1 MVYPERKQRLLH
13 NYLEAFSKYE
23 QIIVVDL
30 LNISTEQILKT
41 RLALRKLGGTI
52 IIGKNSIARLTVR
65 ILTGEAG
72 PEYADLHKQYGNKPA
87 LKSLLP
93 YLVDKIGFIF
103 SDTSYVE
110 LKPVIENEKIKMPA
124 KAGIVAPSS
133 IVIPIGP
140 THQDP
145 GKIGEFQRVG
155 IQVKAIKGSLE
166 VVKEHKLIDEG
177 EIVSETV
184 SAMCRLLNI
193 IPFEYA
199 MELKYVYLSGQ
210 IIPKSVIRITPEN
223 VIQKFQDNVKFLTAA
238 SLGAHLPNALSTPH
252 MIQDTFKMLL
262 SIGLTTDIKFKALE
276 DALAAQQNAPAQVA
290 TGAPATQ
297 NAGPAKKEEEPVE
310 EEEEDMD
317 LGDMFG

>member
-1 MVYPERKQRLLH
+1 MVYPERKQRLLN
-13 NYLEAFSKYE
+13 NYLECFSKFD
-23 QIIVVDL
+23 QVIIVDL

-65 ILTGEAG
+65 ILTGTAG
-72 PEYADLHKQYGNKPA
+72 PEYADLAKKYGSKPD
-87 LKSLLP
+87 LKNLMP

-103 SDTSYVE
+103 SERSYVE

-124 KAGIVAPSS
+124 KAGITAPSS
-133 IVIPIGP
+133 IIIPAGP

-145 GKIGEFQRVG
+145 GKIGEFQRMG
-155 IQVKAIKGSLE
+155 INVKAIKGTLE
-166 VVKEHKLIDEG
+166 LVKDHKLIEEG

-184 SAMCRLLNI
+184 SAMCRMLGI

-199 MELKYVYLSGQ
+199 MELKYVYLNSQ
-210 IIPKSVIRITPEN
+210 IIPKSVIKITPEN
-223 VIQKFQDNVKFLTAA
+223 VIDGFRNSVKTITAI
-238 SLGAHLPNALSTPH
+238 SLGAGLPNTLSLPH
-252 MIQDTFKMLL
+252 MIQDTFKFLL
-262 SIGLTTDIKFKALE
+262 SVGLSSDIKFKALE
-276 DALAAQQNAPAQVA
+276 EALAAQHAAPAQVA
-290 TGAPATQ
+290 APSNNATKNNAPAQ
-297 NAGPAKKEEEPVE
+297 KEEEPV

>member
-1 MVYPERKQRLLH
+1 MAYPERKQRLLN
-13 NYLEAFSKYE
+13 NYLEAFSKHN
-23 QIIVVDL
+23 QVIVVDL

-65 ILTGEAG
+65 ILTGQAG
-72 PEYADLHKQYGNKPA
+72 PEYADLAKKYDQKPG
-87 LKSLLP
+87 LKTLMP

-103 SDTSYVE
+103 SDRSYVE
-110 LKPVIENEKIKMPA
+110 LKPIIENEKIKMPA
-124 KAGIVAPSS
+124 KAGIIAPSS
-133 IVIPIGP
+133 IIIPAGP

-145 GKIGEFQRVG
+145 GKIGEFQRMG
-155 IQVKAIKGSLE
+155 INVKAIKGTLE
-166 VVKEHKLIDEG
+166 LVKDHKLINEG

-184 SAMCRLLNI
+184 SAMCRLLGI

-199 MELKYVYLSGQ
+199 MELKYVYLNEQ
-210 IIPKSVIRITPEN
+210 IIPKSVIKISPEN
-223 VIQKFQDNVKFLTAA
+223 VIDNFRENVKTLTAI
-238 SLGAHLPNALSTPH
+238 SLGAGLPNSLSLPH

-262 SIGLTTDIKFKALE
+262 SIGLSSDLKFKALE
-276 DALAAQQNAPAQVA
+276 DALAAQNSAPAQVA
-290 TGAPATQ
+290 PTGAPAKD
-297 NAGPAKKEEEPVE
+297 NAPPKKEEEPV

>member
-1 MVYPERKQRLLH
+1 MVYPERKQRLLN
-13 NYLEAFSKYE
+13 NYLEAFSKYD

-72 PEYADLHKQYGNKPA
+72 PEYADLMKKYTAKPA
-87 LKSLLP
+87 LKQLLP
-93 YLVDKIGFIF
+93 FLVDKIGFIF
-103 SDTSYVE
+103 SEKSYVE

-124 KAGIVAPSS
+124 KAGIVAPSA
-133 IVIPIGP
+133 IIIPAGP

-145 GKIGEFQRVG
+145 GKIGEFQRIG
-155 IQVKAIKGSLE
+155 INVKAIKGSLE
-166 VVKEHKLIDEG
+166 IIKDHKLIDEG

-199 MELKYVYLSGQ
+199 MELKYVFLNEQ
-210 IIPKSVIRITPEN
+210 IIPKSVIKITPEN
-223 VIQKFQDNVKFLTAA
+223 VLDNFKDNVKALTAV
-238 SLGAHLPNALSTPH
+238 SLGAHLPNALSMPH

-276 DALAAQQNAPAQVA
+276 EALAAQQSAPAQVA
-290 TGAPATQ
+290 TTGKTETHAPA
-297 NAGPAKKEEEPVE
+297 KEEEPV

>member
-72 PEYADLHKQYGNKPA
+72 PEYDHFVKKYGTRPG
-87 LKSLLP
+87 LKSFLP
-93 YLVDKIGFIF
+93 YLADKIGFIF
-103 SDTSYVE
+103 SDRSYVE

-124 KAGIVAPSS
+124 KAGIIAPSS
-133 IVIPIGP
+133 IIIPVGP
-140 THQDP
+140 TNQDP

-166 VVKEHKLIDEG
+166 VVKEHKLIEEG

-184 SAMCRLLNI
+184 SAMCRLLGI

-199 MELKYVYLSGQ
+199 MELKYVYLNGQ
-210 IIPKSVIRITPEN
+210 IIPKSVIKISPEN
-223 VIQKFQDNVKFLTAA
+223 VLDNFKANVKTLTAV
-238 SLGAHLPNALSTPH
+238 SLGAHLPNSLSLPH
-252 MIQDTFKMLL
+252 MIQNTFKMLL

-276 DALAAQQNAPAQVA
+276 DALAAQHSAPAQ
-290 TGAPATQ
+290 TTTSAPAQ
-297 NAGPAKKEEEPVE
+297 NHAPAKKEEEPVE
-310 EEEEDMD
+310 EEEEID